1 MPLEVCISE
10 PPLLDEL
17 IQTLLRH
24 GCVAHRSGAATCRV
38 VHVHA
43 THAGEAELEL
53 GLFMRSWMLA
63 HPGVSAAVGG

>member
-1 MPLEVCISE
+1 MPLEVRVSE

-24 GCVAHRSGAATCRV
+24 GCVAHRSGESSCRV

-43 THAGEAELEL
+43 AHAGEAEVEL
-53 GLFMRSWMLA
+53 GLFLRAWVLTR
-63 HPGVSAAVGG
+63 PGVSAAVTP